1 MCVCVWGGSTQQRA
15 SKDWHTVLS
24 LKAPPKSTLLTFPT
38 PLALHACLERSTCPS
53 LPYSHVFP
61 LKKNQLI
68 ASDPPD
74 VDECL
79 VLNGTCEHICV
90 NTRGSFQCSC
100 RPGYQLHIDGRT
112 CVGQSPPRHSPH
124 CGLPAHFS
132 HLVRLIPVHISET
145 KKHHKWYLSLSFCV
159 CVDIDECKLQNGGC
173 SHTCSNSP
181 GGHSCHCP
189 PPLLLGTDNITC
201 SSTYL
206 FTASPVA
213 LLRHCKVYV
222 EH

>member
-1 MCVCVWGGSTQQRA
+1 MKHKQCLT
-15 SKDWHTVLS
+15 
-24 LKAPPKSTLLTFPT
+24 KSFP
-38 PLALHACLERSTCPS
+38 
-53 LPYSHVFP
+53 YGHVFP

-68 ASDPPD
+68 ASYPPD

-90 NTRGSFQCSC
+90 NTQGSFQCSC

-112 CVGQSPPRHSPH
+112 CVGQSPPRRSPL
-124 CGLPAHFS
+124 CCLPAHFS
-132 HLVRLIPVHISET
+132 PLVKLIPVPLIVSVFVV
-145 KKHHKWYLSLSFCV
+145 LRVCV
-159 CVDIDECKLQNGGC
+159 CACVDIDECKLQNGGC

-201 SSTYL
+201 SSTCL
-206 FTASPVA
+206 FTASPVV
-213 LLRHCKVYV
+213 LLRHCKIYV